1 MNKRRY
7 ALRQA
12 RLMQPKSIERWT
24 DGSVRVTRADGTVV
38 IGRATNRIHDQ
49 VDVETGTPMQGP
61 N

>member
-1 MNKRRY
+1 
-7 ALRQA
+7 
-12 RLMQPKSIERWT
+12 MQPKSIEPMT

-38 IGRATNRIHDQ
+38 IGRLKNRVHDE